1 MAPERRTWKGA
12 PRPGRALGAAATG
25 TGGSLLALVAGA
37 CCAGPVIAPL
47 IVGVLGAGG
56 AAWAAGLQ
64 PYSPYL
70 LAASGLL
77 IAYTFIALYAP
88 ASCAP
93 EDDGAMTPPGG
104 KARRRATPKWT
115 LRLAKAVAWFAA
127 FVWLAAVIAN
137 LTLS

>member
-1 MAPERRTWKGA
+1 MAFERVTRKWTS
-12 PRPGRALGAAATG
+12 RPGRALGAAATG
-25 TGGSLLALVAGA
+25 AGGSLLAVVAGA
-37 CCAGPVIAPL
+37 CCAGPVVAPL
-47 IVGVLGAGG
+47 VVGILGAGG

-77 IAYTFIALYAP
+77 IAYTFIALYVP

-93 EDDGAMTPPGG
+93 EDDGEMTPRGG
-104 KARRRATPKWT
+104 RARRRSTPRWT
-115 LRLAKAVAWFAA
+115 IRLAMVVAWFAA